1 MSKYAPGQPMAPS
14 NIASELS
21 GVTMEEL
28 QAYKNSFA
36 ADWNKNSILLPI
48 DKWKKGQGKAINFS
62 YFSPYDV
69 VQKPF
74 EAFMKA
80 IHDGKTRTNQDWD
93 DMTMNAFAEAGGEI
107 VSSFVS
113 EPLGYERIIDV
124 LPRGFFGR
132 GGQKKAGGAVYSEDT
147 DSIGDKM
154 YKSFAHFLEGI
165 EQVF

>member
-1 MSKYAPGQPMAPS
+1 MFSITPLIAPFQPACIHPAIFSFCSKNKIGAQSAVSTPKAIDEFLV

-74 EAFMKA
+74 EAFK
-80 IHDGKTRTNQDWD
+80 
-93 DMTMNAFAEAGGEI
+93 
-107 VSSFVS
+107 
-113 EPLGYERIIDV
+113 P
-124 LPRGFFGR
+124 
-132 GGQKKAGGAVYSEDT
+132 
-147 DSIGDKM
+147 
-154 YKSFAHFLEGI
+154 
-165 EQVF
+165 